1 MIAFVKRYLGFFLLL
16 LGVIGLLVSN
26 LISID
31 AEESPSSA
39 TTTLSDAERVTN
51 GRVYVDI
58 KGEVLNPGVYQMKST
73 DRIGD
78 VISSAGGVTE
88 YADLT
93 EINLAMILEDQM
105 ILLIPRQ
112 QTDLVKTSVTDVFV
126 DIKGEVMYPG
136 LYSVPSTY
144 RIFDLISRAGGLTP
158 YADTSLINLSSWV
171 EDQMVIVIPSYLK
184 VEETNDSI
192 SKSVVTIEIKG
203 EVVNPG
209 LYSVDSSLLV
219 RDVINLAGGVT
230 EYADL
235 SDLNLSQNIVK
246 NMSIVIQKKVTSSVI
261 NNDTGDSIETS
272 DDERTLVNI
281 NTAMLDELDTLP
293 GIGYIIAQ
301 RIIDYRAE
309 YGPFESIEDIM
320 NVSGIKESVYDQI
333 KELICI

>member
-1 MIAFVKRYLGFFLLL
+1 
-16 LGVIGLLVSN
+16 
-26 LISID
+26 
-31 AEESPSSA
+31 
-39 TTTLSDAERVTN
+39 
-51 GRVYVDI
+51 
-58 KGEVLNPGVYQMKST
+58 MKST

>member
-1 MIAFVKRYLGFFLLL
+1 MIAFVKRYLGFFLLVM
-16 LGVIGLLVSN
+16 GVLGLLVSN
-26 LISID
+26 LISLD
-31 AEESPSSA
+31 AESPSSA
-39 TTTLSDAERVTN
+39 TTTLSDTEGVAN

-78 VISSAGGVTE
+78 VISLAGGVTE
-88 YADLT
+88 LADLS
-93 EINLAMILEDQM
+93 EINLAMIVEDQM
-105 ILLIPRQ
+105 ILMIPRQ
-112 QTDLVKTSVTDVFV
+112 QTDFVETSVSDVFV

-158 YADTSLINLSSWV
+158 YADTSSINLSSWV
-171 EDQMVIVIPSYLK
+171 EDQMVIVIPSYQK
-184 VEETNDSI
+184 IEDTNDSI
-192 SKSVVTIEIKG
+192 TKSLVTVAIKG

-209 LYSVDSSLLV
+209 LYSVDSSWLV

-230 EYADL
+230 ENADL
-235 SDLNLSQNIVK
+235 SNLNLNQTIVK
-246 NMSIVIQKKVTSSVI
+246 NMSIVIQKKVVSSVV
-261 NNDTGDSIETS
+261 NNETSDSIES
-272 DDERTLVNI
+272 QNDDTLVNI